1 MAHGLAEVD
10 NSKSLFGAYY
20 VLTRRKRAKLANS
33 RKLLI
38 YGAAE

>member
-10 NSKSLFGAYY
+10 DSKSLFGAYY
-20 VLTRRKRAKLANS
+20 VLTRKRAKLANS